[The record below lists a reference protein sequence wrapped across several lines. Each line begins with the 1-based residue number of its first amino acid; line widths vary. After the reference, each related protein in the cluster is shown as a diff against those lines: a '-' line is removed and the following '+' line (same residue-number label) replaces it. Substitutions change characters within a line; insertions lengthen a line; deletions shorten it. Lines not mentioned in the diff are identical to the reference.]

1 MKSETSKLL
10 LGFGLGALVGTAIG
24 YLLTEDNRKK
34 VSKGVHTALE
44 KVKEQAAEVKAYAT
58 EKAGQLKEKVG
69 EKSEQLK
76 EKIGEKPED
85 WKKEMR
91 N

>member
-44 KVKEQAAEVKAYAT
+44 KVERK
-58 EKAGQLKEKVG
+58 G
-69 EKSEQLK
+69 
-76 EKIGEKPED
+76 
-85 WKKEMR
+85 R
-91 N
+91 